1 MRIFIRIARNEYLV
15 SIHPLIHCQIRV
27 CSHLLALPE
36 TDVPGGR
43 KTDYSKTVK
52 IIGDLRRVST
62 DIITLMKRYDLC
74 FAWNWEYDTDFSQLL
89 RTACQRYGLSLFSA
103 KPENITQVLADLGT
117 GDLAFSVLF
126 DRASES
132 DAQFQPLVD
141 WAYKNKCYFINPQEQ
156 SLWAVDK
163 ANMHLEFI
171 SQGLDTPYTILLP
184 PFAERPEIPLYDLN
198 PLGGSF
204 AVKPASMG
212 GGEGVVL
219 ATTSWDQ
226 VLAIR
231 QQHSSEKYLLQA
243 FVMPK
248 LLGNRPAWFRVLVC
262 DGAVFPCWWDQRTHL
277 YARVSAEE
285 RFRYQLGSLS
295 EIGRRIANVSHLD
308 LFSTEIALTESGRF
322 LVVDYV
328 NDPVDLRVQSNAI
341 DGVPNSY
348 VEKIAERLARLVG
361 KGTFLA

>member
-1 MRIFIRIARNEYLV
+1 M
-15 SIHPLIHCQIRV
+15 
-27 CSHLLALPE
+27 
-36 TDVPGGR
+36 
-43 KTDYSKTVK
+43 
-52 IIGDLRRVST
+52 RRVST

-74 FAWNWEYDTDFSQLL
+74 FAWNWEYDTDFSHLL

-103 KPENITQVLADLGT
+103 TPENITQVLADLGT
-117 GDLAFSVLF
+117 GDLSFSVLF

-132 DAQFQPLVD
+132 DAHFQPLVD
-141 WAYKNKCYFINPQEQ
+141 WAYKNKFYFINPQAQ

-184 PFAERPEIPLYDLN
+184 PFSECPEIPPCDLT

-219 ATTSWDQ
+219 AATSWGQ

-231 QQHSSEKYLLQA
+231 QQHPGEKYLLQA
-243 FVMPK
+243 HVMPK
-248 LLGNRPAWFRVLVC
+248 LLENRPAWFRVLVC
-262 DGAVFPCWWDQRTHL
+262 DGAVFPCWWDQRTHI
-277 YARVSAEE
+277 YARVSADE
-285 RFRYQLGSLS
+285 RFRYQLESLS
-295 EIGRRIANVSHLD
+295 EIGRRIANVSRLD
-308 LFSTEIALTESGRF
+308 LFSTEIALTGSGQF

-328 NDPVDLRVQSNAI
+328 NDPIDLRLQSKAI

-348 VEKIAERLARLVG
+348 VEKIAGRLARMVGRCSFLV
-361 KGTFLA
+361 